1 VDQQASNA
9 SRSSLSLPGLIASCA
24 LLAVVLAPTALAVA
38 WLAAGE
44 LSPQTIISAAVGG
57 SVCFL
62 AAALALTTTYLANRF
77 QAPVQ
82 GVLVAML
89 LRMGLPLV
97 ALIALPNMGGTIAT
111 SRVTSTI
118 LGVYLI
124 ALVLETI
131 LSLRMIAPRP
141 DALKAAC

>member
-1 VDQQASNA
+1 VSYHDKHGSALPLVDRYVS
-9 SRSSLSLPGLIASCA
+9 
-24 LLAVVLAPTALAVA
+24 
-38 WLAAGE
+38 WLRRW
-44 LSPQTIISAAVGG
+44 L
-57 SVCFL
+57 
-62 AAALALTTTYLANRF
+62 

-89 LRMGLPLV
+89 LRMGLPLA

-111 SRVTSTI
+111 SGVTSTI
-118 LGVYLI
+118 LGVYLV

-141 DALKAAC
+141 DALKTAC